1 MKNKCEVCKEK
12 KESVKPRT
20 IVYENVKEPRFVNP
34 ILTSKWL
41 PMCDDCFKDYKE
53 EKISIKFE

>member
-20 IVYENVKEPRFVNP
+20 IVYENVKNPRFVNP

-41 PMCDDCFKDYKE
+41 PMCDDCFNKE
-53 EKISIKFE
+53 YR